1 MGNHVDL
8 HGFNARVVRE
18 PDSHFEQLRCCPLK
32 QTRRCNKR
40 IPVQPKRLV
49 AHCDDLEIV
58 CIRELS
64 NLFAANNAFMR
75 DIATLIYQAER

>member
-8 HGFNARVVRE
+8 HGFNARVERE
-18 PDSHFEQLRCCPLK
+18 ADPHFDQLRCCALT
-32 QTRRCNKR
+32 QTCRCDKR

-64 NLFAANNAFMR
+64 NFLAANHAFMR
-75 DIATLIYQAER
+75 DIATLVY